1 LRLNSICD
9 EITSISFPCKHTV
22 AFNSAMLILLFIIK
36 PRHFAL
42 VKAVRP
48 LSRQEGGYHISQ
60 I

>member
-9 EITSISFPCKHTV
+9 EITSMSFPCKHTV

-48 LSRQEGGYHISQ
+48 LSRQERGYHISQ
-60 I
+60 K

>member
-1 LRLNSICD
+1 M
-9 EITSISFPCKHTV
+9 SFPCKHTV

-60 I
+60 K